1 MKKII
6 ILAALLLGVITTSS
20 AQTVET
26 IRKDYN
32 EAKSLQNSEIPK
44 NNYQVV
50 INKMYGGSGPHK
62 EVVTMIPHVDY
73 DDENNPGVPIFT
85 PYLITSKFNWGAREY
100 YQEFLFSDKGQVEFI
115 YAKGVDENDFSE
127 IEYRFYLNSS
137 SVIKLIVNR
146 KNANDNK
153 FTQEYSGT
161 SVTPKYKND
170 YDQYINNASSLLKL
184 FQSINQYN

>member
-1 MKKII
+1 M
-6 ILAALLLGVITTSS
+6 
-20 AQTVET
+20 
-26 IRKDYN
+26 
-32 EAKSLQNSEIPK
+32 
-44 NNYQVV
+44 
-50 INKMYGGSGPHK
+50 
-62 EVVTMIPHVDY
+62 
-73 DDENNPGVPIFT
+73 
-85 PYLITSKFNWGAREY
+85 
-100 YQEFLFSDKGQVEFI
+100 
-115 YAKGVDENDFSE
+115 DENDFSE

-170 YDQYINNASSLLKL
+170 YDKYINNASSLLKL